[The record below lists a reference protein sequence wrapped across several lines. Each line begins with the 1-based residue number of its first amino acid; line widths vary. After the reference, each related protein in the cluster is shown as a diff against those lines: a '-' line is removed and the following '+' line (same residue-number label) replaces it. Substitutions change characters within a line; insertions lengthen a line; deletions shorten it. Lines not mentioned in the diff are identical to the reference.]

1 MKLRYTPESL
11 CDLQEIKRY
20 IKSELHNPTAA
31 SRITKAILDGCAQL
45 KQFPEM
51 GVSIGA
57 KTGYETD
64 LRMLVV
70 ESYIALYRIETET
83 VSVGRIINARQ
94 DYIRILLGDR
104 RVTFFTRW
112 RMMKKMIRQRV
123 SMIGTLL

>member
-20 IKSELHNPTAA
+20 IRSELHNPTAA
-31 SRITKAILDGCAQL
+31 NRITKAILNGYAQL
-45 KQFPEM
+45 KQFPKM

-57 KTGYETD
+57 KTDYETD

-70 ESYIALYRIETET
+70 ESYIALYRIETEN

-94 DYIRILLGDR
+94 DYIRILLGE
-104 RVTFFTRW
+104 VTLCH
-112 RMMKKMIRQRV
+112 
-123 SMIGTLL
+123 SP